1 MAEDPHLDP
10 ARAGSPT
17 DVDPGADETAP
28 GGRGMRATLL
38 LAGAVVAAFL
48 VGMAGVAILAGD
60 SGPQTDADG
69 VVIGAPPSLEDRV
82 APDERQPLPDT
93 VLAGFPV
100 DEADP
105 VDLTAYRG
113 VPLVVNFWASWCA
126 PCVKEMP
133 DFQRFSEELG
143 DRVPLLGV
151 NVQDAPSN
159 AQAFVDELG
168 ITYDLATDP
177 RGELYTDVRGFGM
190 PTTLFVDAEGTIVY
204 RHTGPLDTAQLRALV
219 GEHLGVEV

>member
-1 MAEDPHLDP
+1 
-10 ARAGSPT
+10 
-17 DVDPGADETAP
+17 
-28 GGRGMRATLL
+28 
-38 LAGAVVAAFL
+38 
-48 VGMAGVAILAGD
+48 
-60 SGPQTDADG
+60 
-69 VVIGAPPSLEDRV
+69 
-82 APDERQPLPDT
+82 
-93 VLAGFPV
+93 
-100 DEADP
+100 
-105 VDLTAYRG
+105 
-113 VPLVVNFWASWCA
+113 VNFWASWCA